1 MLGEGP
7 VQVPL
12 PPAKKRK
19 MKTSN
24 SSNSNNSKVP
34 VDPPRIQAYLQSACS
49 ALGFDIGEIWCCND
63 GGAATGLQ
71 FVQLYTS
78 PAYAV
83 YRSKLV
89 TPSDNGGL
97 DDHGDVSKHI
107 FR

>member
-1 MLGEGP
+1 MLGQGP
-7 VQVPL
+7 VEVPL
-12 PPAKKRK
+12 PLAKKRK
-19 MKTSN
+19 VKTSN
-24 SSNSNNSKVP
+24 NSTSNKVP

-89 TPSDNGGL
+89 IPSDDGGL
-97 DDHGDVSKHI
+97 DNHGDVSKHI